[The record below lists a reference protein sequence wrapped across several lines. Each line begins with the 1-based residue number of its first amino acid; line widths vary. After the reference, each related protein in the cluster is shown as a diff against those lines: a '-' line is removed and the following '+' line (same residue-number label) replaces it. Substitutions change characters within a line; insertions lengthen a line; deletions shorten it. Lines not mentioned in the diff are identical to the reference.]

1 MSYQSKY
8 LKYKQKYLYLKNQIA
23 GSSSGGSR
31 AQAEDPFVQAI
42 IKATGQGIDVLPNF
56 IERKERFTNN
66 IRPDSGP
73 DSVMR
78 RTICSITA
86 NTSFV
91 TCFPTKFP
99 FPSSENVALFTLLE
113 RNVTKE
119 RLLGLF
125 SMSIHTIISQ
135 LEQMDGRYCSAGL
148 QELNN
153 TQEVYDLVERMS
165 NNNYHFFMS
174 NIKETYSGTYPSLG
188 FIIKKNGIDANERF
202 MSINDKRKDNRLSVN
217 DKTLGEI
224 KIQPDKPEM
233 CYTLVDGVGWEKSG
247 KFVGIRD
254 LGVSHPFLKKGTINP
269 DSGRPIACI
278 VEKSTRTI
286 HINAHVPNPSALT
299 DITEGVN
306 TLVVIQDPSSNSWK
320 IWLEYCIENIQKCVN
335 DILINDF
342 GFGENDKLLDINF
355 LFNGDCNDPKGY
367 LRQYLQDTGI
377 QILGKKVKFNF
388 GDKILYTACPNT
400 NSTNARKHDG
410 SQLLVSSPA
419 FTKAF
424 SFLEDQSKQSPDDIA
439 ILRNNYLAP
448 SMANEQNIMYPANYA
463 FSGDYVGCSL
473 PNTVLQQIDSSQS
486 SDHQFVAASFLEEVS
501 QSSGHS
507 KRSKN

>member
-8 LKYKQKYLYLKNQIA
+8 LKYKQKYLYLKNQIG
-23 GSSSGGSR
+23 GSDHTSAAGGSR
-31 AQAEDPFVQAI
+31 AQAEDFFVQAI

-56 IERKERFTNN
+56 IERMERFTNN
-66 IRPDSGP
+66 IRPDS
-73 DSVMR
+73 VMR
-78 RTICSITA
+78 GTICSITA

-91 TCFPTKFP
+91 TSYPTKIG

-119 RLLGLF
+119 LLLTLF

-135 LEQMDGRYCSAGL
+135 LDQMGGRYCSAGL

-153 TQEVYDLVERMS
+153 TKEVYDLVKS
-165 NNNYHFFMS
+165 NNNYHFLMS
-174 NIKETYSGTYPSLG
+174 NIKETYSGTYPTLG

-202 MSINDKRKDNRLSVN
+202 MSINDKRLSVN

-224 KIQPDKPEM
+224 KIQPDKPEI
-233 CYTLVDGVGWEKSG
+233 CYTLLDGVGWEESG

-254 LGVSHPFLKKGTINP
+254 LGVSHPFLKKGLLNP

-306 TLVVIQDPSSNSWK
+306 KLVVTQGPSSNSWK
-320 IWLEYCIENIQKCVN
+320 MWLVYCIENIQKCVN

-342 GFGENDKLLDINF
+342 GFNENDKLLDINF

-377 QILGKKVKFNF
+377 KILGKHVKFNF

-400 NSTNARKHDG
+400 NSTNARKYDG
-410 SQLLVSSPA
+410 TQLVVSSPA

-439 ILRNNYLAP
+439 ILRDNYLHP
-448 SMANEQNIMYPANYA
+448 SIASEQNIMHPANYA

-473 PNTVLQQIDSSQS
+473 PNTILHQIDSSMS

-501 QSSGHS
+501 PSGSDS
-507 KRSKN
+507 KRSKI